1 MKFESFKNARVV
13 RSSWLEEGG
22 RRLDCNPYMSGA
34 LEARDTLKSLDAP
47 KEPLKSLTAGYAG
60 GIYNG
65 PMFRRNYVESPEYGV
80 PFITSGTMLLA
91 DFSNLPLLRKSD
103 AQSPRL
109 SYLELKPGMT
119 LISCSGTIGRM
130 TYARPDM
137 NGMWSSQD
145 VLKVVPDESRIPPG
159 YLYAFLSSKYGV
171 PLVVS
176 GTYGAIIQH
185 IEPEHIANLPVPRFE
200 TEFEHKVHD
209 LIQYCADGRSNAQ
222 LTLLKTLSEFENA
235 AELTKGQVGT
245 VTDFSTS
252 FVNFSKLQDR
262 FDAPYHCGAALL
274 AERMLDESPFPVER
288 LPDIVARF
296 FKPPIFKRLW
306 VDSSEHGRLFV
317 SGNDIYRYQPEQPR
331 YVSQR
336 TPKFDEFILKKGWVA
351 FQAAGQIYGL
361 FGRPLLINGW
371 LENSFCADDVFRI
384 VPHDE
389 VDGAFLYLFFRTQ
402 AGQALI
408 KRQASGNSI
417 PRIWEPHVS
426 RIMVLWPKSDIRMKL
441 ATPVIDAHKVI
452 EAARQAEI
460 KAIQLVERRIGG
472 ID

>member
-137 NGMWSSQD
+137 DGMWSSQD
-145 VLKVVPDESRIPPG
+145 VLKVVPDASRIPPG

-176 GTYGAIIQH
+176 GT
-185 IEPEHIANLPVPRFE
+185 
-200 TEFEHKVHD
+200 
-209 LIQYCADGRSNAQ
+209 
-222 LTLLKTLSEFENA
+222 
-235 AELTKGQVGT
+235 
-245 VTDFSTS
+245 
-252 FVNFSKLQDR
+252 
-262 FDAPYHCGAALL
+262 
-274 AERMLDESPFPVER
+274 
-288 LPDIVARF
+288 
-296 FKPPIFKRLW
+296 
-306 VDSSEHGRLFV
+306 
-317 SGNDIYRYQPEQPR
+317 
-331 YVSQR
+331 
-336 TPKFDEFILKKGWVA
+336 
-351 FQAAGQIYGL
+351 
-361 FGRPLLINGW
+361 
-371 LENSFCADDVFRI
+371 
-384 VPHDE
+384 
-389 VDGAFLYLFFRTQ
+389 
-402 AGQALI
+402 
-408 KRQASGNSI
+408 
-417 PRIWEPHVS
+417 
-426 RIMVLWPKSDIRMKL
+426 
-441 ATPVIDAHKVI
+441 
-452 EAARQAEI
+452 
-460 KAIQLVERRIGG
+460 
-472 ID
+472 